1 MTLAQIF
8 AKVLNMSLTASLVI
22 VLVIAARF
30 ILRKSPK
37 VFSYALWAVVLF
49 RLLCPVSLPSPVS
62 LLGLLDAPVAESDG
76 ITSSVEYVPTNAGGY
91 REIIVQKPV
100 RTENPDVPVPQQ
112 NQQADVQ
119 PQVKSVSAAEII
131 TYVWIAGMAVL
142 FLVGIGSYFRFRR
155 HLTGACQVKGNIYL
169 VDHIDSA
176 FVAGLFSPKI
186 YLPSDLPVKQMRYI
200 IAHEQYHLR
209 RFDHIAKHL
218 AFAALCIHWFNPMV
232 WAAFILSGKD
242 MEMSCDE
249 AVIKKLGEGIRA
261 DYSASLLTLAMGHRI
276 IAGSPLAFGEGDTK
290 GRIKNMAKWKQ
301 PKKWVS
307 VLSWIVCLAVLTAC
321 AANPEKEVVTSKNDG
336 SFDANV
342 VLSAT
347 KPAEG
352 QDAPANQRVQ
362 YTDSFSSTDGSV
374 EFTIG
379 IDEEI
384 TALPMPVV
392 EVVPHYLTAEDAKRV
407 ATALLGDVD
416 WFEREPLL
424 EPKYTKEQILEKN
437 NRWTQYANSE
447 AISELLAREPEYTDS
462 VVANVKRFIEK
473 YSELY
478 ESATS
483 GSPKACEWTFKKESY
498 GFHSAETLAGQDLS
512 EENDVIYAVA
522 KVGEVEYTFSAAIR
536 NMSDFKLN
544 NIYLYLGDGSSPSSI
559 DSNIYQA
566 KLCRT
571 EKPTDDDIAA
581 VVAKAEKMLHDMDL
595 GQWQIDSTSIHTTYY
610 GDTPEYTINVSAVP
624 VFNGTSAARVPQI
637 GNLKSTLAYAS
648 NYYFTDASFQF
659 SANGDLVSFSMFSP
673 IDTKGLLNENVA
685 VKSMDELMELA
696 KNHLT
701 LSDYYEYGLSA
712 DYLDSTDTQLTCHV
726 DICQMKYGMLRV
738 KVPNND
744 ENYYYVPGMVLY
756 GTVDYL
762 ESETGALN
770 VSSGAGIW
778 NDRIIPIVAVNAVD
792 GSNIELY
799 IN

>member
-1 MTLAQIF
+1 MTLTQIF

-62 LLGLLDAPVAESDG
+62 LLGLLDAPVAQTEG
-76 ITSSVEYVPTNAGGY
+76 ITTTVEYIPYKVVETAAGNPQPDHLPQNTVTRPTQSQQTKVEPQ
-91 REIIVQKPV
+91 REPIS
-100 RTENPDVPVPQQ
+100 T
-112 NQQADVQ
+112 
-119 PQVKSVSAAEII
+119 AEII
-131 TYVWIAGMAVL
+131 TYIWLAGIAIMVIIGV
-142 FLVGIGSYFRFRR
+142 GSYLRFRK
-155 HLTGACQVKGNIYL
+155 HLTGAVPVKDNIFL

-176 FVAGLFSPKI
+176 FVAGLIRPKV
-186 YLPSDLPVKQMRYI
+186 YLPSDIPLKQMGYI
-200 IAHEQYHLR
+200 IAHEQYHIW
-209 RFDHIAKHL
+209 RFDHVTKHL
-218 AFAALCIHWFNPMV
+218 SFAALCVHWFNPFV
-232 WAAFILSGKD
+232 WIAFILSGKD
-242 MEMSCDE
+242 LEMSCDE

-290 GRIKNMAKWKQ
+290 GRIKNMANWKQ

-307 VLSWIVCLAVLTAC
+307 ALSFAVCAVILTAC
-321 AANPEKEVVTSKNDG
+321 AANPEKNVVVSKNDG
-336 SFDANV
+336 SFDVNV
-342 VLSAT
+342 VKSAT
-347 KPAEG
+347 KPAES
-352 QDAPANQRVQ
+352 QDTPADETVQ
-362 YTDSFSSTDGSV
+362 YTNSFTSTDGSV
-374 EFTIG
+374 EFTID

-384 TALPMPVV
+384 AVLPMPVA
-392 EVVPHYLTAEDAKRV
+392 EVTPHYLTAEDARRV

-416 WFEREPLL
+416 WFEQEPRM
-424 EPKYTKEQILEKN
+424 EPKYTKEQILEKI

-462 VVANVKRFIEK
+462 VVTNVKRFIEK
-473 YSELY
+473 YSDLY
-478 ESATS
+478 ESAPS
-483 GSPKACEWTFKKESY
+483 DSPKACEWTFKKESY
-498 GFHSAETLAGQDLS
+498 GFYSAETLAGQDLS

-595 GQWQIDSTSIHTTYY
+595 GQWQIDSASIHTTYY

-624 VFNGTSAARVPQI
+624 VFNRTSAARVPQI

-648 NYYFTDASFQF
+648 NYYLTDASFQF

-673 IDTKGLLNENVA
+673 IDTKELLNENVA
-685 VKSMDELMELA
+685 AKSVDELMELA

-701 LSDYYEYGLSA
+701 LSDYYEYGLSS

-744 ENYYYVPGMVLY
+744 ESYYYVPGMVLY

>member
-1 MTLAQIF
+1 MTLTQIF

-91 REIIVQKPV
+91 REIIVQNPV
-100 RTENPDVPVPQQ
+100 RTEIPDVPMPQQ
-112 NQQADVQ
+112 NQQVYVPSPA
-119 PQVKSVSAAEII
+119 KSVSVAEII

-155 HLTGACQVKGNIYL
+155 HLTGACQLKGNIYL

-200 IAHEQYHLR
+200 IAHEQYHLKR
-209 RFDHIAKHL
+209 SDHVAKHL
-218 AFAALCIHWFNPMV
+218 AFAALCIHWFNPLV

-290 GRIKNMAKWKQ
+290 GRIKNMANWKQ
-301 PKKWVS
+301 PRKWVS

-352 QDAPANQRVQ
+352 QDASANQRVQ
-362 YTDSFSSTDGSV
+362 YTESFSSTDGSV

-478 ESATS
+478 ESAPS

-559 DSNIYQA
+559 DSNISS
-566 KLCRT
+566 
-571 EKPTDDDIAA
+571 
-581 VVAKAEKMLHDMDL
+581 KA
-595 GQWQIDSTSIHTTYY
+595 
-610 GDTPEYTINVSAVP
+610 
-624 VFNGTSAARVPQI
+624 
-637 GNLKSTLAYAS
+637 
-648 NYYFTDASFQF
+648 
-659 SANGDLVSFSMFSP
+659 
-673 IDTKGLLNENVA
+673 
-685 VKSMDELMELA
+685 
-696 KNHLT
+696 
-701 LSDYYEYGLSA
+701 LS
-712 DYLDSTDTQLTCHV
+712 H
-726 DICQMKYGMLRV
+726 
-738 KVPNND
+738 
-744 ENYYYVPGMVLY
+744 
-756 GTVDYL
+756 
-762 ESETGALN
+762 
-770 VSSGAGIW
+770 
-778 NDRIIPIVAVNAVD
+778 
-792 GSNIELY
+792 
-799 IN
+799 